1 MAIMGA
7 MAGINSTRRQAVGA
21 GRGQSSFLSFEKPGR
36 SAFREAAKS
45 RRRVTRLDLRGR
57 TASPGFLG
65 AEVEFAGGEES
76 DAGEGLAGCWFGA
89 GGEGFPRVGRPG
101 NSVLAHRRFEG

>member
-1 MAIMGA
+1 
-7 MAGINSTRRQAVGA
+7 
-21 GRGQSSFLSFEKPGR
+21 
-36 SAFREAAKS
+36 
-45 RRRVTRLDLRGR
+45 
-57 TASPGFLG
+57 LG